1 MSSNKLV
8 IVYFQL
14 FLHDLL
20 WMEHSLNAEPR
31 SMASKFTVKPVFIGL
46 SLSFCALFP
55 LALASPQVPHLSQS
69 SYGCCVYDSNPKQIW
84 NRLFSLLFI
93 RQHKGET
100 YGADELDP
108 LLWTETRFLLSEP
121 SHGSAL
127 HILDEFLEAK
137 GQNQV
142 HDSVKKAVLEH
153 DLWVLFDWSALPN
166 TDHQEQ
172 RRELQ
177 IRLAEVMRRIALS
190 KNEIASLPDNYKAAV
205 ESGEFAQQYDPGH
218 RDRAFLPPDLFQ
230 AEGDWV
236 CITGSLGAPAA
247 KLHTMTFSGRSRFIE
262 FIRLPQGRKA
272 TLDYLHALRDYVDPQ
287 GRQRM
292 GDRIMLSS
300 SAVPQFP
307 AGTQLALVRQ
317 MNLFDHDGS
326 LVSAPIT
333 ESVQIRVFPNVP
345 ANGPNWQYDQNAAAA
360 SQDVYEIKLNRANL
374 FAGKSGGLR
383 AVTHDDQD
391 FRILQSHGFDFDGPV
406 RTLDGCAKCHTGS
419 GIYSVRSIASLLK
432 PSQAQGG
439 AADAYRSEATTLFWK
454 QDRYNWGLLNGY
466 WQTVPTEGPSQ

>member
-1 MSSNKLV
+1 M
-8 IVYFQL
+8 
-14 FLHDLL
+14 
-20 WMEHSLNAEPR
+20 P
-31 SMASKFTVKPVFIGL
+31 SKFTMKSVFVGL
-46 SLSFCALFP
+46 SLSFCAWFP
-55 LALASPQVPHLSQS
+55 LALASPQVSRSSES
-69 SYGCCVYDSNPKQIW
+69 SYGCCVYDSDPEQIW
-84 NRLFSLLFI
+84 NRLFSIMFI
-93 RQHKGET
+93 RQYKGGA
-100 YGADELDP
+100 YGVDELDP
-108 LLWTETRFLLSEP
+108 LFWPATKFLLDEP
-121 SHGSAL
+121 SHQGAI
-127 HILDEFLEAK
+127 HVLDEFVRGQAQNKSDPVKRVMLER
-137 GQNQV
+137 
-142 HDSVKKAVLEH
+142 
-153 DLWVLFDWSALPN
+153 DLWAVFDWSALSN
-166 TDHQEQ
+166 TDHPEQ

-177 IRLAEVMRRIALS
+177 IRLAEVMHRIALS

-236 CITGSLGAPAA
+236 CITGSLGAPVA

-272 TLDYLHALRDYVDPQ
+272 TLDYLHALRDYLDPQ
-287 GRQRM
+287 GRQPM

-333 ESVQIRVFPNVP
+333 ESVQIRVFHNVP
-345 ANGPNWQYDQNAAAA
+345 ANGPNWQYDQNAAAT
-360 SQDVYEIKLNRANL
+360 SQDVYEIKLNRTNL
-374 FAGKSGGLR
+374 FAGKSGGLG
-383 AVTHDDQD
+383 AVTRNDQD

-419 GIYSVRSIASLLK
+419 GIYSVRNIASLLK

-439 AADAYRSEATTLFWK
+439 ATDAYRNEATTTLFWK
-454 QDRYNWGLLNGY
+454 RDRYDWGLLNGY
-466 WQTVPTEGPSQ
+466 WKIVPVQGPRQ

>member
-1 MSSNKLV
+1 MS
-8 IVYFQL
+8 
-14 FLHDLL
+14 
-20 WMEHSLNAEPR
+20 
-31 SMASKFTVKPVFIGL
+31 SKFTVQSVFVAL
-46 SLSFCALFP
+46 LLSFCAWFP
-55 LALASPQVPHLSQS
+55 VVLTSPHMSRSSEP
-69 SYGCCVYDSNPKQIW
+69 SYGCCVYDSNPGNIW
-84 NRLFSLLFI
+84 NRLFSVLFI
-93 RQHKGET
+93 RQYKGGS
-100 YGADELDP
+100 YGVDELDP
-108 LLWTETRFLLSEP
+108 LFWTETRFLLSEP
-121 SHGSAL
+121 SHSSAL

-137 GQNQV
+137 DQDQV

-153 DLWVLFDWSALPN
+153 DLWAVFDWSALSN
-166 TDHQEQ
+166 TDRPEQ
-172 RRELQ
+172 RRQLQ

-190 KNEIASLPDNYKAAV
+190 RNEIASMPDNYKAAV

-236 CITGSLGAPAA
+236 CIAGGMGAPVA

-287 GRQRM
+287 GMQPM
-292 GDRIMLSS
+292 DNRIMLSS
-300 SAVPQFP
+300 SSVPQFP

-333 ESVQIRVFPNVP
+333 ESVQIRVFRNVP
-345 ANGPNWQYDQNAAAA
+345 ANGPNWQYDQNAAAT
-360 SQDVYEIKLNRANL
+360 SQDVYEVKLNRAKL
-374 FAGKSGGLR
+374 FAGESGGLG
-383 AVTHDDQD
+383 AVTRDDQD
-391 FRILQSHGFDFDGPV
+391 FRFLQSHGFDFDGPV

-419 GIYSVRSIASLLK
+419 GIYSVRSVASLLK

-439 AADAYRSEATTLFWK
+439 ATDVYRNEATTTLFWK

-466 WQTVPTEGPSQ
+466 WKTVPAEGPSQ